1 MSVILQ
7 KTTAREW
14 KIKRQ
19 EVHRIMRD
27 EELLE
32 RLTQLMGVS
41 GFEKEV
47 REAIEKEVIPYADEV
62 LTDAI
67 GNLIVLKRGKV
78 GEGAKKIMFAAH
90 TDEIGFMV
98 KTIEADG
105 RLRVCNMGWNW
116 TGSAYNEKVRFRN
129 GMYGVVSCMCPIEEA
144 GNKAGKLYIDIGAT
158 SREDALKYVNLGD
171 VCGYHGP
178 YVQLANDRVCAKTL
192 DNRIGCYQLIEAL
205 KENDGTG
212 PNDIYY
218 VFCVQEELGCRGS
231 KAAAARIQ
239 PDIGV
244 AVDISPAHDYPCDLE
259 GSNAIDGGIGI
270 KICDPSVVCDE
281 GVVNAMI
288 ECCEKNQIKYQ
299 REVID
304 QGGTDASSMNLS
316 GVGVKA
322 GGIVVVTRYP
332 HSQSAVASKKDIE
345 GGVDLINAFSKYT
358 FS

>member
-1 MSVILQ
+1 
-7 KTTAREW
+7 
-14 KIKRQ
+14 
-19 EVHRIMRD
+19 MRD
-27 EELLE
+27 ENLLKE
-32 RLTQLMGVS
+32 LTQLWGVA

-47 REAIEKEVIPYADEV
+47 RSYIEQIVRPYADEMM
-62 LTDAI
+62 TDAI
-67 GNLIVLKRGKV
+67 GNLIVRKRGNG

-90 TDEIGFMV
+90 MDEIGFMV

-105 RLRVCNMGWNW
+105 RLRVCNLGWNW
-116 TGSAYNEKVRFRN
+116 TGSAYNSRVRFRN
-129 GMYGVVSCMCPIEEA
+129 GVSGVVSCMGPIEEA

-171 VCGYHGP
+171 ACGYYGE
-178 YVQLANDRVCAKTL
+178 YVKLTNDRVCAKTL

-231 KAAAARIQ
+231 KVAAERIQ

-259 GSNAIDGGIGI
+259 GSNALDAGIAI

-281 GVVNAMI
+281 DVVAVMI
-288 ECCEKNQIKYQ
+288 DCCEKGQIPYQ

-304 QGGTDASSMNLS
+304 QGGTDASSINLS
-316 GVGVKA
+316 GMGVKA

-332 HSQSAVASKKDIE
+332 HSQSAVASLKDIE
-345 GGVDLINAFSKYT
+345 AGVDLINAFSRRQ
-358 FS
+358 FDF